1 MIMLRS
7 GLFFLLLG
15 ATDLLQAAPDMQVEG
30 IRLPAWVVRDGQR
43 KPLALG
49 AALKN
54 SDQVSTGSN
63 ARVLLRLGDGSMVK
77 LGENASLKLS
87 NLVQEPKHHFI
98 AATLKVL
105 EGAFRFTTQ
114 TTMKY
119 RARRDITVQFATLT
133 AGIRGTDIWG
143 KNLGDKEVIVLIEGK
158 ITVTRPGD
166 QSVQM
171 NDALTYLQA
180 PRVGAATVHPVLAD
194 QLKAW
199 AEETELGEAHGSLR
213 KGGRWKLYV
222 GNYRQQLEALS
233 LYDSLRREG
242 YPVGIQPQQT
252 GEGTR
257 YRLRLAG
264 FPNAQEADAVG
275 LRLKQANPKIETVAS
290 LQ

>member
-1 MIMLRS
+1 
-7 GLFFLLLG
+7 
-15 ATDLLQAAPDMQVEG
+15 
-30 IRLPAWVVRDGQR
+30 
-43 KPLALG
+43 
-49 AALKN
+49 
-54 SDQVSTGSN
+54 
-63 ARVLLRLGDGSMVK
+63 MVK
-77 LGENASLKLS
+77 LGENASLQVS
-87 NLVQEPKHHFI
+87 NLVQKPRDRFI

-105 EGAFRFTTQ
+105 EGAFRFTTE
-114 TTMKY
+114 TSMKF

-143 KNLGDKEVIVLIEGK
+143 KNLGDKEVIVLIEGN

-166 QSVQM
+166 QTMQM
-171 NDALTYLQA
+171 NEALTYLQVPRIGA
-180 PRVGAATVHPVLAD
+180 PTVQPVLAD

-199 AEETELGEAHGSLR
+199 AEETELGETHGSLR
-213 KGGRWKLYV
+213 KGGRWKLYI
-222 GNYRQQLEALS
+222 GSYRQQLEALS

-242 YPVGIQPQQT
+242 YPVRVQPQQT
-252 GEGTR
+252 DDGTR